1 MRNAFGHRLTDGV
14 LCVLDPGKEWAPAV
28 LVGMAVCPQEAS
40 YFLDLP
46 LCLHFGL
53 WVITSKEGHVH
64 SQEGEEGTP
73 DSGDKMGTTVRY
85 YVLWKS

>member
-1 MRNAFGHRLTDGV
+1 MEPVVQLEGSPDKENTHALELGAFGHRLMEGV
-14 LCVLDPGKEWAPAV
+14 LCVLDPEKEWAPAV

-53 WVITSKEGHVH
+53 WVITSKECHVQTSHKH
-64 SQEGEEGTP
+64 S
-73 DSGDKMGTTVRY
+73 R
-85 YVLWKS
+85 